1 MATDGPPD
9 RRSDIVRSF
18 DRWPKPLRVVVFAL
32 AVSFAVVMTISY
44 LAQGRWGMVLL
55 WLVITAVW
63 SMIALVR
70 MGEADRFDG
79 GTTDGRGGDG

>member
-1 MATDGPPD
+1 MPTEGPPD
-9 RRSDIVRSF
+9 HRSEIVRAF

-55 WLVITAVW
+55 WIIITAVW
-63 SMIALVR
+63 AMIALVR
-70 MGEADRFDG
+70 MGEADRFDAGPTQG
-79 GTTDGRGGDG
+79 GPNR